1 LRQFGLIGYPLS
13 HSFSQK
19 FFTEKFLKENIINAQ
34 YANFPIDSIQSFA
47 ALWTEHPN
55 VEGLNVTIPYKKE
68 VIAFLQHSSPVVQA
82 IKACNCIRKFNNEL
96 YGYNTDV
103 IGFEKSLLPFLQ
115 QHHTHA
121 LILGTGG
128 ASAAVQWVLQQ
139 LNIQYQVVSRKATAI
154 DVNAIEGNTFEA
166 NNLESNAEI
175 KAILSYDQLNKSIIE
190 AHTLIINTSPLGM
203 FPNVNEAPPIAY
215 DAITPKHHLYDLV
228 YNPTETLFM
237 KNGLGKGATV
247 QNGLAMLH
255 IQAEESW
262 AIWNAKM

>member
-19 FFTEKFLKENIINAQ
+19 FFTEKFLKENIVNAQ
-34 YANFPIDSIQSFA
+34 YTNFPIPSIESFA
-47 ALWTEHPN
+47 ALWEENPN
-55 VEGLNVTIPYKKE
+55 LEGLNVTIPYKKE
-68 VIAFLQHSSPVVQA
+68 VIPFLQHSSAVVQE
-82 IKACNCIRKFNNEL
+82 IHACNCIRKFNNEL

-103 IGFEKSLLPFLQ
+103 IGFEKSLLPFLKP
-115 QHHTHA
+115 HHTHA

-128 ASAAVQWVLQQ
+128 ASAAVQWVLQK
-139 LNIQYQVVSRKATAI
+139 LNIQYQVVSRK
-154 DVNAIEGNTFEA
+154 GNT
-166 NNLESNAEI
+166 NLT
-175 KAILSYDQLNKSIIE
+175 YDQLSASVIE
-190 AHTLIINTSPLGM
+190 SHTLIINTSPLGM
-203 FPNVNEAPPIAY
+203 YPNTNEAPNIAY
-215 DAITPKHHLYDLV
+215 DAITAQHHLYDLV

-237 KNGLGKGATV
+237 KNGLAKGATV

>member
-1 LRQFGLIGYPLS
+1 MRQFGLIGYPLS

-19 FFTEKFLKENIINAQ
+19 FFTEKFLQENIANAS
-34 YANFPIDSIQSFA
+34 YHNFPIPSMESFT
-47 ALWTEHPN
+47 ALWKENPN
-55 VEGLNVTIPYKKE
+55 LEGLNVTIPYKKE
-68 VIAFLQHSSPVVQA
+68 VIPFLQHSSAVVKE
-82 IKACNCIRKFNNEL
+82 INACNCIRKFNNEL

-115 QHHTHA
+115 PHHTHA

-128 ASAAVQWVLQQ
+128 AAAAVRWVLQK
-139 LNIQYQVVSRKATAI
+139 LNIQFQLVSRKT
-154 DVNAIEGNTFEA
+154 NTIEA
-166 NNLESNAEI
+166 NTEM
-175 KAILSYDQLNKSIIE
+175 KASLSYDQLSASVIE
-190 AHTLIINTSPLGM
+190 THTLIINTTPVGM
-203 FPNVNEAPPIAY
+203 YPNVNEAPPIAY
-215 DAITPKHHLYDLV
+215 EGITAQHHLYDLV

-237 KNGLGKGATV
+237 QKGLEKGATV

>member
-1 LRQFGLIGYPLS
+1 MRQFGLIGYPLS

-19 FFTEKFLKENIINAQ
+19 FFTEKFLKENVMNAQ
-34 YANFPIDSIQSFA
+34 YDNFPISSIESFA
-47 ALWTEHPN
+47 ALWKEHPSL
-55 VEGLNVTIPYKKE
+55 EGLNVTIPYKKE
-68 VIAFLQHSSPVVQA
+68 VIPFLQHSSAVVQE
-82 IKACNCIRKFNNEL
+82 IHACNCIRKFNNEL

-103 IGFEKSLLPFLQ
+103 TGFEKSLLPFLKV
-115 QHHTHA
+115 HHTHA

-128 ASAAVQWVLQQ
+128 ASAAVQWVLQK
-139 LNIQYQVVSRKATAI
+139 LNIQFQVVSRKG
-154 DVNAIEGNTFEA
+154 NA
-166 NNLESNAEI
+166 NLT
-175 KAILSYDQLNKSIIE
+175 YDQLSASVIE
-190 AHTLIINTSPLGM
+190 SHTLIINTSPLGM

-215 DAITPKHHLYDLV
+215 DAITAQHHLYDLV

-237 KNGLGKGATV
+237 KNGLAKGATV

>member
-1 LRQFGLIGYPLS
+1 MRQFGLIGYPLS

-19 FFTEKFLKENIINAQ
+19 FFTEKFLQENIANAS
-34 YANFPIDSIQSFA
+34 YHNFPIPSMESFT
-47 ALWTEHPN
+47 ALWKENPN
-55 VEGLNVTIPYKKE
+55 LEGLNVTIPYKKE
-68 VIAFLQHSSPVVQA
+68 VIPFLQHSSAVVKE
-82 IKACNCIRKFNNEL
+82 INACNCIRKFNNEL

-115 QHHTHA
+115 PHHTHA

-128 ASAAVQWVLQQ
+128 AAAAVRWVLQK
-139 LNIQYQVVSRKATAI
+139 LNIQFQLVSRKT
-154 DVNAIEGNTFEA
+154 NTIEA
-166 NNLESNAEI
+166 NTEM
-175 KAILSYDQLNKSIIE
+175 KASLSYDQLSASVIE
-190 AHTLIINTSPLGM
+190 THTLIINTSPVGM
-203 FPNVNEAPPIAY
+203 YPNVNEAPPIAY
-215 DAITPKHHLYDLV
+215 EGITAQHHLYDLV

-237 KNGLGKGATV
+237 QKGLEKGATV

>member
-1 LRQFGLIGYPLS
+1 MRQFGLIGYPLS

-19 FFTEKFLKENIINAQ
+19 FFTEKFLKENIVNAQ
-34 YANFPIDSIQSFA
+34 YANFPIASIESFA
-47 ALWTEHPN
+47 TLWEENPN
-55 VEGLNVTIPYKKE
+55 LEGLNVTIPYKKE
-68 VIAFLQHSSPVVQA
+68 VIAFLQHSSPVVES

-115 QHHTHA
+115 PHHTHA

-128 ASAAVQWVLQQ
+128 ASAAVQWVLQK
-139 LNIQYQVVSRKATAI
+139 LNIQFQVVSRKG
-154 DVNAIEGNTFEA
+154 NA
-166 NNLESNAEI
+166 S
-175 KAILSYDQLNKSIIE
+175 LSYDQLSTSVIE
-190 AHTLIINTSPLGM
+190 SHTLIINTSPLGM

-215 DAITPKHHLYDLV
+215 EGITAQHHLYDLV

-237 KNGLGKGATV
+237 KNGLAKGATV

>member
-1 LRQFGLIGYPLS
+1 M
-13 HSFSQK
+13 
-19 FFTEKFLKENIINAQ
+19 NAQ
-34 YANFPIDSIQSFA
+34 YDNFPIESIESFA
-47 ALWTEHPN
+47 ALWKEHPSL
-55 VEGLNVTIPYKKE
+55 EGLNVTIPYKKE
-68 VIAFLQHSSPVVQA
+68 VIPFLQHSSPVVQA

-115 QHHTHA
+115 AHHTHA

-139 LNIQYQVVSRKATAI
+139 LNIQYQVVSRKA
-154 DVNAIEGNTFEA
+154 NTQEL
-166 NNLESNAEI
+166 NTIKENTLELNTEI
-175 KAILSYDQLNKSIIE
+175 KYKLSYEQLNKSIIE
-190 AHTLIINTSPLGM
+190 SHTLIINTSPLGM
-203 FPNVNEAPPIAY
+203 YPNVHEAPPIEY
-215 DAITPKHHLYDLV
+215 DAISPLHHLYDLV

-237 KNGLGKGATV
+237 KNGLAKGATV

>member
-1 LRQFGLIGYPLS
+1 MRQFGLIGYPLS

-19 FFTEKFLKENIINAQ
+19 FFTEKFLQENIANAS
-34 YANFPIDSIQSFA
+34 YHNFPIPSMESFT
-47 ALWTEHPN
+47 ALWKENPN
-55 VEGLNVTIPYKKE
+55 LEGLNVTIPYKKE
-68 VIAFLQHSSPVVQA
+68 VIPFLQHSSAVVQE
-82 IKACNCIRKFNNEL
+82 IHACNCIRKFNNEL

-115 QHHTHA
+115 PHHTHA

-128 ASAAVQWVLQQ
+128 AAAAVRWVLQK
-139 LNIQYQVVSRKATAI
+139 LNIQFQLVSRKT
-154 DVNAIEGNTFEA
+154 NTIEA
-166 NNLESNAEI
+166 NTEM
-175 KAILSYDQLNKSIIE
+175 KASLSYDQLSASVIE
-190 AHTLIINTSPLGM
+190 THTLIINTSPVGM
-203 FPNVNEAPPIAY
+203 YPNVNEAPPIAY
-215 DAITPKHHLYDLV
+215 EGITAQHHLYDLV

-237 KNGLGKGATV
+237 QKGLEKGATV

>member
-1 LRQFGLIGYPLS
+1 MRQFGLIGYPLS

-19 FFTEKFLKENIINAQ
+19 FFTEKFLKENIVNAQ
-34 YANFPIDSIQSFA
+34 YTNFPISSIELFA
-47 ALWTEHPN
+47 ALWKDHPN
-55 VEGLNVTIPYKKE
+55 LEGLNVTIPYKKE
-68 VIAFLQHSSPVVQA
+68 VIAFLQHSSPVVES
-82 IKACNCIRKFNNEL
+82 IMACNCIRKFNNEL

-115 QHHTHA
+115 PQHTHA

-139 LNIQYQVVSRKATAI
+139 LNIQYQVVSRK
-154 DVNAIEGNTFEA
+154 GNTG
-166 NNLESNAEI
+166 
-175 KAILSYDQLNKSIIE
+175 LSYDQLSTSIIE
-190 AHTLIINTSPLGM
+190 SHTLIINTSPLGM
-203 FPNVNEAPPIAY
+203 YPNVNEAPPIAY
-215 DAITPKHHLYDLV
+215 EGITAQHHLYDLV

-237 KNGLGKGATV
+237 QNGLAKGATV

>member
-1 LRQFGLIGYPLS
+1 M
-13 HSFSQK
+13 
-19 FFTEKFLKENIINAQ
+19 NAQ
-34 YANFPIDSIQSFA
+34 YANFPISSIESFA
-47 ALWTEHPN
+47 ALWKEHPSL
-55 VEGLNVTIPYKKE
+55 EGLNVTIPYKKE
-68 VIAFLQHSSPVVQA
+68 VIAFLQHSSPVVES

-115 QHHTHA
+115 PYHTHA

-128 ASAAVQWVLQQ
+128 ASAAVQWVLEK
-139 LNIQYQVVSRKATAI
+139 LKIQFQVVSRKG
-154 DVNAIEGNTFEA
+154 NA
-166 NNLESNAEI
+166 NLT
-175 KAILSYDQLNKSIIE
+175 YDQLSASVIE
-190 AHTLIINTSPLGM
+190 SHTLIINTSPLGM

-215 DAITPKHHLYDLV
+215 DAITAQHHLYDLV

-237 KNGLGKGATV
+237 KNGLAKGATV

>member
-19 FFTEKFLKENIINAQ
+19 FFTEKFLQENIVNAQ
-34 YANFPIDSIQSFA
+34 YTNFPIPSIESFA

-68 VIAFLQHSSPVVQA
+68 VIPFLQHSSPVVQA

-103 IGFEKSLLPFLQ
+103 IGFEKSLLPFLKL
-115 QHHTHA
+115 HHTHA

-128 ASAAVQWVLQQ
+128 ASAAVQWVLQK
-139 LNIQYQVVSRKATAI
+139 LNIQYQVVSRKGNAI
-154 DVNAIEGNTFEA
+154 DGNT
-166 NNLESNAEI
+166 NLTYE
-175 KAILSYDQLNKSIIE
+175 QLNKSIIE

-203 FPNVNEAPPIAY
+203 FPNLNEAPPIAY

-237 KNGLGKGATV
+237 KNGLAKGATV